1 MSLAGAGG
9 VLHHESA
16 VAHHPCL
23 VAGGIPS
30 LYASVAVW
38 ALVSRAVFVWYVS
51 LAVVGS
57 ALGGWAYGL
66 AIA

>member
-1 MSLAGAGG
+1 M
-9 VLHHESA
+9 
-16 VAHHPCL
+16 
-23 VAGGIPS
+23 VAGGITS

-38 ALVSRAVFVWYVS
+38 ALVSRTVFVWYVS

-66 AIA
+66 AVA